1 MLRSPRKI
9 VSLISTLAL
18 GTVYSVATVATTSV
32 LVSCQDES
40 QPEYW
45 IEKLD
50 DAKWRPNAVKRLTQF
65 FEDAVTKANN
75 DTTTPEVKA
84 LLDKIVDP
92 LIKTYVEHYA
102 DLDTKTRVS
111 LIKLLSDIRDPRT
124 EPALKKA
131 FEEFAKRPRST
142 TDEADIKWA
151 VRAAG
156 DLKLPGLAGPILAAF
171 EKLEAHT
178 LLGGITY
185 KDYNAAMTDI
195 ADKSWTSGLIAKLSV
210 DIDPPKTK
218 KDADKI
224 DPYKDQLFWQTTSAE
239 VLGIIKAPEAVEPL
253 LKVLLD
259 PNKGDAATTAL
270 LALVKIGKPAVD
282 RAGKLL
288 TGNDE
293 KLASYYKAKVQKATD
308 AKEPTKDPIEI
319 DIAAAILGTAG
330 SPAGLEPM
338 LKRLGEADL
347 KASAKANIVKELPK
361 IPSTPASIAAFKTAA
376 ESISLE
382 ESIGGAPALVLIAE
396 SAGQFYDSSLVTW
409 LLDLANNVKG
419 GGEEKKMFQ
428 GSALLTALKLAGPDQ
443 MKQVKSAI
451 NQMGTQVEKD
461 MYTLAEKVVTA
472 CDKNAECYLKEMEKS
487 ENQDQKNQ
495 FAAIKAGYM
504 IGIYGN
510 DKVRDEMVEALE
522 SFENAGVRFVAAQT
536 IDHLTP
542 KGSADIAKKL
552 NDVIQKNK
560 KSGDG
565 DKVAG
570 DAPLKQVMYRI
581 DGRGG

>member
-9 VSLISTLAL
+9 ISLISTLAL
-18 GTVYSVATVATTSV
+18 GTAYTVATVATTSM
-32 LVSCQDES
+32 LVSCKDES
-40 QPEYW
+40 QPDYW
-45 IEKLD
+45 IDKLE
-50 DAKWRPNAVKRLTQF
+50 DAKYRPNAVKRLTQF

-75 DTTTPEVKA
+75 DATTPEVRA
-84 LLDKIVDP
+84 LLDKIIDP

-151 VRAAG
+151 VRSAA
-156 DLKLPGLAGPILAAF
+156 DLKLPGLSGPILAAF

-178 LLGGITY
+178 MLGGIVY
-185 KDYNAAMTDI
+185 KDYNSAMTEI
-195 ADKSWTSGLIAKLSV
+195 ADKSWTSGLIAKLGA
-210 DIDPPKTK
+210 DIVRPKTK
-218 KDADKI
+218 KDTDKI
-224 DPYKDQLFWQTTSAE
+224 DPYRDQVFWQTTAAE

-259 PNKGDAATTAL
+259 PEKVDAANTVL

-282 RAGKLL
+282 RAAKLL
-288 TGNDE
+288 SGDDE
-293 KLASYYKAKVQKATD
+293 KLTSYYKAKVQKASD
-308 AKEPTKDPIEI
+308 AKEPSQDPIQIE
-319 DIAAAILGTAG
+319 IAAAILGTAG
-330 SPAGLEPM
+330 SPAGLDPM
-338 LKRLGEADL
+338 LKMLQGDL
-347 KASAKANIVKELPK
+347 KATYKAHIVKELPK
-361 IPSTPASIAAFKTAA
+361 IPGTPQSIAAFKSAA
-376 ESISLE
+376 EAIPLDESL
-382 ESIGGAPALVLIAE
+382 GGAPALVIIAE
-396 SAGQFYDSSLVTW
+396 SAGQFYDPSLVTW
-409 LLDLANNVKG
+409 LLDQASNVKG
-419 GGEEKKMFQ
+419 TGDEKKMFQ
-428 GSALLTALKLAGPDQ
+428 GSALLTALKLAQPGQ

-461 MYTLAEKVVTA
+461 MYALADKVVAA
-472 CDKNAECYLKEMEKS
+472 CSENAECYLKEMEKS

-510 DKVRDEMVEALE
+510 DKVRDEMVDALE

-542 KGSADIAKKL
+542 KGSPDIVKKL
-552 NDVIQKNK
+552 TAVIKKNK
-560 KSGDG
+560 ESADT
-565 DKVAG
+565 DKAAA
-570 DAPLKQVMYRI
+570 DAPVKQVMYRI
-581 DGRGG
+581 DGRG

>member
-18 GTVYSVATVATTSV
+18 GTMYATATVATASV
-32 LVSCQDES
+32 LVSCKDES

-45 IEKLD
+45 IDKLD
-50 DAKWRPNAVKRLTQF
+50 DPKWRPNAVKRLTQF

-75 DTTTPEVKA
+75 DTTNPEVKA
-84 LLDKIVDP
+84 LLDKIIDP

-111 LIKLLSDIRDPRT
+111 VIKLLSDIRDPRA

-131 FEEFAKRPRST
+131 FEEFAKRPRAT

-156 DLKLPGLAGPILAAF
+156 DLKLPGLSGPVLAAF

-178 LLGGITY
+178 MLGGIVY
-185 KDYNAAMTDI
+185 KDYNAAMTQI
-195 ADKSWTSGLIAKLSV
+195 ADKSWTSGLIAKLGA
-210 DIDPPKTK
+210 DIVRPKTK
-218 KDADKI
+218 KDTDKI
-224 DPYKDQLFWQTTSAE
+224 DPYRDQVFWQTTAAE

-259 PNKGDAATTAL
+259 PEKGDVASTAL

-288 TGNDE
+288 TGDDD
-293 KLASYYKAKVQKATD
+293 KLEAYYKAKVQKATD
-308 AKEPTKDPIEI
+308 AKEPSKDPIQIE
-319 DIAAAILGTAG
+319 IAAAILGTAG
-330 SPAGLEPM
+330 SQAGLDPM
-338 LKRLGEADL
+338 LKMLQGDL
-347 KASAKANIVKELPK
+347 KATYKAHIVKELPK
-361 IPSTPASIAAFKTAA
+361 IPATPASLAAFKTAA
-376 ESISLE
+376 EAIPLDESL
-382 ESIGGAPALVLIAE
+382 GGAPALVLIAE

-419 GGEEKKMFQ
+419 TGDEKKMFQ
-428 GSALLTALKLAGPDQ
+428 GSALLTALKLAEPGQ

-461 MYTLAEKVVTA
+461 MYALAEKVVNA

-510 DKVRDEMVEALE
+510 EKVRDEMVEALA

-552 NDVIQKNK
+552 AAVIDKNK

-581 DGRGG
+581 DGRSG

>member
-9 VSLISTLAL
+9 ISLISTLAL
-18 GTVYSVATVATTSV
+18 GTAYTVATVATTSM
-32 LVSCQDES
+32 LVSCKDES
-40 QPEYW
+40 QPDYW
-45 IEKLD
+45 IDKLE
-50 DAKWRPNAVKRLTQF
+50 DAKYRPNAVKRLTQF

-75 DTTTPEVKA
+75 DATSPDVKA
-84 LLDKIVDP
+84 LLDKIIDP

-156 DLKLPGLAGPILAAF
+156 DLKLPGLSGPVLSAF

-178 LLGGITY
+178 MLGGIVY
-185 KDYNAAMTDI
+185 KDYNAAMTQI
-195 ADKSWTSGLIAKLSV
+195 ADKSWTSGLIAKLGGEIV
-210 DIDPPKTK
+210 RPKTK
-218 KDADKI
+218 KDTDKI
-224 DPYKDQLFWQTTSAE
+224 DPYRDQVFWQTTAAE
-239 VLGIIKAPEAVEPL
+239 VLGILKAPEAVEPL
-253 LKVLLD
+253 FKVLLD
-259 PNKGDAATTAL
+259 PEKGDAANTAL

-293 KLASYYKAKVQKATD
+293 KLESYYKAKVMKASE
-308 AKEPTKDPIEI
+308 AKEPSKDPIQIE
-319 DIAAAILGTAG
+319 IAAAILGTAG
-330 SPAGLEPM
+330 SQAALEPM
-338 LKRLGEADL
+338 LKMLQGDL
-347 KASAKANIVKELPK
+347 KATYKAHIVKELPK
-361 IPSTPASIAAFKTAA
+361 IPKTPQSLAAFKAGA
-376 ESISLE
+376 EAIPLE
-382 ESIGGAPALVLIAE
+382 ESLGGAPALVIIAE
-396 SAGQFYDSSLVTW
+396 AAGQFYDPSLVTW
-409 LLDLANNVKG
+409 LLDQAANVKG
-419 GGEEKKMFQ
+419 TGDEKKMFQ
-428 GSALLTALKLAGPDQ
+428 GSALLTALKLAQPGQ

-461 MYTLAEKVVTA
+461 MYALADKVVAA
-472 CDKNAECYLKEMEKS
+472 CGENAECYLKEMEKS

-522 SFENAGVRFVAAQT
+522 SFENAGVRYVAAQT
-536 IDHLTP
+536 IDQLTP
-542 KGSADIAKKL
+542 KGSADIVKKL
-552 NDVIQKNK
+552 TAVIQKNK
-560 KSGDG
+560 ESADT
-565 DKVAG
+565 DKAAA
-570 DAPLKQVMYRI
+570 DAPVKQVMYRI
-581 DGRGG
+581 DGRG